1 MQKQTGNGS
10 RVIEILRRKTQRK
23 PRDLKKAVIEIKNA
37 FDKLISR
44 PDTAE
49 ERIAELESFQN
60 NRIFKN
66 RKKQKSKGNND

>member
-49 ERIAELESFQN
+49 ERIAELENFQN